1 MVRGGHGGRWDPF
14 SQLITPLHGPIIKE
28 RENVP
33 PSLAPGLSSL
43 IFITI
48 HTEQTDSDCNVGME
62 SLTSP
67 QLDKNNLILKHQFVM
82 LNKINIMFYELEIDF

>member
-14 SQLITPLHGPIIKE
+14 SKLITPLHGPIIKE

-62 SLTSP
+62 SLASP